1 MPDFTLVDVMSTIE
15 EDKKLAT
22 VKRIVQSSRM
32 IGMFQT
38 DLIPSGSSTIYVEG
52 DLGDPGYVD
61 YGSVAA
67 DEHGSPD
74 DPQTTHLK
82 KMQVRIPIDRVLARR
97 ATRSGESFK
106 RREITKRLRALGLN
120 WNRFIIGRGPN
131 GTGVTAANQPL
142 GLYGQVD
149 RWRDDDPNN
158 PLLFDFGSQ
167 TITAAGITGLSNS
180 LSELFDSIY
189 WPDFCLCNRT
199 VLRNIKNLVE
209 SGGITEK
216 FASKVSFQQ
225 MAVPGLMATVPIMTY
240 EGVPFIPVDRD
251 SQNAEIFAND
261 EDGISGSSILAVR
274 SNEDDGAVLLRE
286 YPDMFEI
293 DEYIL
298 NGQDVTEITGPNNI
312 EVRGPR
318 AVARLNKIIPV

>member
-1 MPDFTLVDVMSTIE
+1 MSDFTLVDVMSTID
-15 EDKKLAT
+15 EDKKMAT
-22 VKRIVQSSRM
+22 VKRIIQSSRM
-32 IGMFQT
+32 VTMFET
-38 DLIPSGSSTIYVEG
+38 DLIPSGSSTVYVEG

-82 KMQVRIPIDRVLARR
+82 KMQVRIPIDRVLSRR
-97 ATRSGESFK
+97 ATRTGEAFK
-106 RREITKRLRALGLN
+106 RREIAKRLRALGLN
-120 WNRFIIGRGPN
+120 WNRFIIGRGPA

-142 GLYGQVD
+142 GLYGQVN
-149 RWRDDDPNN
+149 RWKDDDPNN

-167 TITAAGITGLSNS
+167 TITAAGIVGLSNS
-180 LSELFDSIY
+180 ISELFDSIY

-199 VLRNIKNLVE
+199 ILRNIKNLVE
-209 SGGITEK
+209 TGAATEK
-216 FASKVSFQQ
+216 FANKVSFDLMQI
-225 MAVPGLMATVPIMTY
+225 PGLDAQVPIMHY

-251 SQNAEIFAND
+251 SQNVEIFAAD
-261 EDGISGSSILAVR
+261 EGGISASSIIAVR

-286 YPDMFEI
+286 YQDMFEI
-293 DEYIL
+293 DEYVL

-318 AVARLNKIIPV
+318 AVARLENIIPV